1 MVRRSVI
8 AYNSSNF
15 KGPVDSKDALQIF
28 SRKEVAYH
36 KAGKTGAILVDT
48 ISHSVQLKVF

>member
-8 AYNSSNF
+8 AYSSSNF

-36 KAGKTGAILVDT
+36 KAGKTEAILVDT